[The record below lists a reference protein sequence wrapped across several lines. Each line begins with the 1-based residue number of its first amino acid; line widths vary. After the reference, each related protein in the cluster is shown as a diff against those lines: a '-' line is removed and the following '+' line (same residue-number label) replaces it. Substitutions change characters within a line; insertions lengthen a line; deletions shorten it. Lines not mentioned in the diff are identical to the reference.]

1 MEIILRPYQTEA
13 LSKILW
19 AQKLDGNDL
28 VVLPTGSGK
37 SIVIAHL
44 AKSLNKPIL
53 ILQPSKEI
61 LEQNLAKLSLYV
73 DRALI
78 GVYSASMN
86 EKTVGFYTFATI
98 QSIYKKPQDFAH
110 FTMVILDECHLL
122 NAKNLSGMFTKFLK
136 DIGSPK
142 CVGFTATP
150 YRMDLG
156 WRRKDGQLF
165 AYTTSKLINRT
176 KAFFWNRLLYN
187 INNAELLEQGYLCPL
202 EYIDKALL
210 DHSEIPTN
218 KSMSDFDMDAF
229 EKKISN
235 KEQQIL
241 SAIEYG
247 QSIAKSVLVFCSSV
261 KQAKR
266 MKELIPS
273 AEVVTATTSKND
285 RASVVERFRSGE
297 VKVVLNMGVFTLGFD
312 HPALDCIV
320 LVRPTRSI
328 GLYYQML
335 GRGVR
340 IAPNKVSCKV
350 IDLTSTVKNLGK
362 IESIRL
368 EKIDNKWEL
377 LSETGSWHNKEL
389 YSFMI
394 KPKPPKEPEEQL
406 LLAMQKAL

>member
-1 MEIILRPYQTEA
+1 MDITLRPYQREA

-19 AQKLDGNDL
+19 AQTLSGNDL
-28 VVLPTGSGK
+28 VVLPTGAGK

-73 DRALI
+73 DRGQI

-110 FTMVILDECHLL
+110 FSCVIVDECHLV
-122 NAKNLSGMFTKFLK
+122 NPKNLSGMFTTFLK

-142 CVGFTATP
+142 VIGFTATP
-150 YRMDLG
+150 YRMDIG
-156 WRRKDGQLF
+156 WRREGGQLS
-165 AYTTSKLINRT
+165 AYTTTKLINRT

-187 INNAELLEQGYLCPL
+187 INNADLLAQGYLCPL
-202 EYIDKALL
+202 EYVDKSLL
-210 DHSEIPTN
+210 EHSEIPTN
-218 KSMSDFDMDAF
+218 KSQSDFDMDGF
-229 EKKISN
+229 EKKISS

-241 SAIEYG
+241 NAIEYG
-247 QSIAKSVLVFCSSV
+247 GRISKSVLVFCSSV
-261 KQAKR
+261 CQAKR
-266 MKELIPS
+266 LKELLPDSEI
-273 AEVVTATTSKND
+273 VTATTGKND
-285 RASVVERFRSGE
+285 RASAIDRFRNGE
-297 VKVVLNMGVFTLGFD
+297 VKVILNVGVLTTGFD

-320 LVRPTRSI
+320 LIRPTRSI

-340 IAPNKVSCKV
+340 IAPNKTSCKV
-350 IDLTSTVKNLGK
+350 IDLTSTVRNLGK
-362 IESIRL
+362 VETIRL
-368 EKIDNKWEL
+368 EKVGGKWEL
-377 LSETGSWHNKEL
+377 LSEAGSWHNKEL
-389 YSFMI
+389 YSFTV
-394 KPKPPKEPEEQL
+394 KPKAEPENRL
-406 LLAMQKAL
+406 DVLSYGAI